1 MARAAAVASTAMPRV
16 NLLPP
21 SEVARRERERLGRG
35 WTWIVIAAVIVSL
48 LMIGATW
55 VWNQVAQQQL
65 AAEQARTNT
74 LIAEIGSLS
83 DVSGALA
90 AESELTGY
98 LAEAMGSDLTWQ
110 DVRRK
115 VESVLPADVSLVGF
129 DLIPGAPSTLVQSD
143 DEAAGAVGLAGTITL
158 DSPNTIEIAT
168 ISAALRQVDAIM
180 LSDANAITE
189 SSIQEGRFTYT
200 IDVTFDQSIY
210 TARFAAEEGG
220 E

>member
-1 MARAAAVASTAMPRV
+1 MARPAAVASTAMPRV

-21 SEVARRERERLGRG
+21 SEVARRERERLAGR
-35 WTWIVIAAVIVSL
+35 WTGVVIAAVVVSVL
-48 LMIGATW
+48 LIGAAW
-55 VWNQVAQQQL
+55 IWNQVAQQQL

-90 AESELTGY
+90 AEEELTGY

-115 VESVLPADVSLVGF
+115 IESVLPADVSLIGF
-129 DLIPGAPSTLVQSD
+129 DLIPGAPSTVAQPD
-143 DEAAGAVGLAGTITL
+143 DVAAGSIGLAGTITL

-168 ISAALRQVDAIM
+168 ISAALRRVDAIM

-210 TARFAAEEGG
+210 TARFAADEGG

>member
-21 SEVARRERERLGRG
+21 SEVARRERERLGRS
-35 WTWIVIAAVIVSL
+35 WTWVVIAALVVSL
-48 LMIGATW
+48 LMIGAAW

-65 AAEQARTNT
+65 AAEQARTST

-90 AESELTGY
+90 AEEELTGY

-115 VESVLPADVSLVGF
+115 VESVLPSDVSLIGF
-129 DLIPGAPSTLVQSD
+129 DLIPGAPSTVAQPD
-143 DEAAGAVGLAGTITL
+143 DVAAGAVGLAGTITL

-168 ISAALRQVDAIM
+168 ISAALRRVDAIM

-189 SSIQEGRFTYT
+189 SSIQDGRFTYT

-210 TARFAAEEGG
+210 TARYAAEEGG